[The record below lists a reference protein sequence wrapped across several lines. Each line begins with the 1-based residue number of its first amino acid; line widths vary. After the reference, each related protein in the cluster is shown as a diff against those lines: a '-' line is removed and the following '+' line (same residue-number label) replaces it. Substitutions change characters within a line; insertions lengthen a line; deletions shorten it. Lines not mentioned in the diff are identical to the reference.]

1 MYIDEIISFIK
12 FRFNHL
18 NLLGHIHEAMSLTS
32 NLSGILHIDYVQ
44 VIQSRARDNPR
55 VDFNTTWQ
63 AYKDGFGNING
74 NHWLGNLSTYIVT
87 LKKKDFEKKHKIRR
101 RINQNLDPG

>member
-18 NLLGHIHEAMSLTS
+18 NLFGHIHEAMSLNS

-44 VIQSRARDNPR
+44 VIQSRARDNPS

-74 NHWLGNLSTYIVT
+74 NHWLGNLSSYTVT
-87 LKKKDFEKKHKIRR
+87 QKIAF
-101 RINQNLDPG
+101 LGKT

>member
-1 MYIDEIISFIK
+1 MDVPTELFTCTLMRSSVLLNLDFKIIL
-12 FRFNHL
+12 L
-18 NLLGHIHEAMSLTS
+18 NLLGHIHEAMSLNS

-74 NHWLGNLSTYIVT
+74 NHWLGNLSSYIVT
-87 LKKKDFEKKHKIRR
+87 
-101 RINQNLDPG
+101 

>member
-1 MYIDEIISFIK
+1 MGRLNFLPDIDEIISFIK

-87 LKKKDFEKKHKIRR
+87 LKK
-101 RINQNLDPG
+101 